1 MIRRHLALQ
10 LFLILLLASA
20 LPLVGA
26 AALSLHRTEA
36 RIRAQIARDHAALA
50 ATSGTLVATYLENAR
65 VKVEVISQ
73 VLVQQGRQGD
83 EDLAQQ
89 LSALLL
95 PSDEFLGLRYEDRS
109 AHGGQVAAVA
119 QGVENQS
126 RQMSQ
131 NLDLG
136 NFRGQ
141 TAVQAPEEL
150 ALNAPALRGVVE
162 GLQPGQTR
170 LASQAELFNN
180 GAFPLVRRLDV
191 DRALSAELRFDPISR
206 TLGELAQGSGRELVL
221 IHPSGLVLAASSAE
235 PHPDWLETRHA
246 APEGWTLLVRESAAA
261 AYAPLGEARRQTLV
275 WCAGGAGLAVVLSLV
290 FASWLL
296 RPIRRLTQAAD
307 GLQRGELSTRVGLTR
322 HDEIGRLGTA
332 FDGMAA
338 AFESLD
344 RVKSEFVR
352 TVSHELRTP
361 LTAMKCAVENLIDGV
376 GSAETLPRL
385 RQDIDRLI
393 RLVNDLLDLA
403 RLEAG
408 ADPLARRAT
417 ELGGLVDSCLASL
430 EPLIAAKQLEIERRF
445 APGPT
450 ECDPERLRQVVANL
464 LDNAIKFVPAG
475 GTITLEIA
483 PGHLVVSDSGP
494 GVPLE
499 RVDEVFQPFAA
510 GGGVGLSIARKV
522 VELHGGAIA
531 VAGSR
536 FTVSLPVAPTG
547 PNAPAPSPAATPNAA
562 QVNA

>member
-26 AALSLHRTEA
+26 AALSLQRTEA
-36 RIRAQIARDHAALA
+36 RIRAQVARDHAALA
-50 ATSGTLVATYLENAR
+50 ATSGTLIGSYLESAR
-65 VKVEVISQ
+65 VKVEVISS
-73 VLVQQGRQGD
+73 VLLQQGRRGD

-95 PSDEFLGLRYEDRS
+95 PSDEFLGLRYEDAS
-109 AHGGQVAAVA
+109 AQGGQIAAVA

-126 RQMSQ
+126 RQIDQ
-131 NLDLG
+131 NLELG

-150 ALNAPALRGVVE
+150 AFNDPALRGVIE
-162 GLQPGQTR
+162 TLAPGQTR
-170 LASQAELFNN
+170 LASQIALFNN
-180 GAFPLVRRLDV
+180 GAFPLVRRLD
-191 DRALSAELRFDPISR
+191 DQRALSAELRLDPISR
-206 TLGELAQGSGRELVL
+206 TLAELAQGSGRELVL
-221 IHPSGLVLAASSAE
+221 LHPSGRVLAASSAE
-235 PHPDWLETRHA
+235 PHPEWLETRHD
-246 APEGWTLLVRESAAA
+246 APEGWTLLVREPEAA
-261 AYAPLGEARRQTLV
+261 AYAPLADARRQTLV
-275 WCAGGAGLAVVLSLV
+275 WSAAGAALAVLLSLV
-290 FASWLL
+290 FARWLL
-296 RPIRRLTQAAD
+296 RPIRRLTQAAE
-307 GLQRGELSTRVGLTR
+307 GLQRGELSTRVGLAR
-322 HDEIGRLGTA
+322 GDEIGRLGA
-332 FDGMAA
+332 SFDAMAE

-408 ADPLARRAT
+408 ASPLALQPT
-417 ELGGLVDSCLASL
+417 ELSALVESCLASL
-430 EPLIAAKQLEIERRF
+430 SPLIAAKGIEVERSF
-445 APGPT
+445 TPGPT
-450 ECDPERLRQVVANL
+450 AGDPERLRQVVANL

-475 GTITLEIA
+475 GTITLEAA
-483 PGHLVVSDSGP
+483 PGHLSVSDSGP
-494 GVPLE
+494 GVPPE
-499 RVDEVFQPFAA
+499 RAGEVFEPFAA

-522 VELHGGAIA
+522 VELHGGTIA
-531 VAGSR
+531 VHGSR
-536 FTVSLPVAPTG
+536 FVVAL
-547 PNAPAPSPAATPNAA
+547 PAAPRLASA
-562 QVNA
+562 PRAPEPRSEVPA